1 MASHSDEELNNAPND
16 EGFEDSHSDADSE
29 EKTEARRLKEK
40 LKKQKLRDKKAEDK
54 KNKQRN
60 VFQRKYET
68 MIDKAQLSDE
78 GDRPFFKSLF
88 SKAWESMSTEE
99 RQT

>member
-1 MASHSDEELNNAPND
+1 M
-16 EGFEDSHSDADSE
+16 
-29 EKTEARRLKEK
+29 
-40 LKKQKLRDKKAEDK
+40 KAVEK

-60 VFQRKYET
+60 VFQRKYEA

-88 SKAWESMSTEE
+88 PKAWDNMTTEE